1 MKLNENIL
9 RGQELLELGKKLI
22 YGNEEDNALAVIAG
36 TVIVEKAAKYLRAEY
51 IKEATA
57 LAMGILEKDKKD
69 SGSFKQNGISYSIS
83 KSVIFDFIGNPQ
95 KYHDADS
102 TSYRANY
109 YKREELKAAATA
121 CTKSMA
127 SDKAQFIVNHK
138 NIEPEET
145 KFSLNVQFED
155 TAKLLGLKLPEPKK
169 ETVVVK
175 LNEL

>member
-36 TVIVEKAAKYLRAEY
+36 TVIVQKAAKYLRAEY
-51 IKEATA
+51 IKEATD

-83 KSVIFDFIGNPQ
+83 QTIVYDFIGNPQ

-109 YKREELKAAATA
+109 YKREELNAAATA
-121 CTKSMA
+121 STKSMA
-127 SDKAQFIVNHK
+127 GDKAKFIVNHPS
-138 NIEPEET
+138 IEPEET
-145 KFSLNVQFED
+145 KFTLNVKFEE
-155 TAKLLGLKLPEPKK
+155 TAKLLGLKLPEPEK
-169 ETVVVK
+169 ETVVVQ
-175 LNEL
+175 LNDL

>member
-22 YGNEEDNALAVIAG
+22 YGNEEDDSLAVMAG
-36 TVIVEKAAKYLRAEY
+36 ITFVQKAAEYLRAEY
-51 IKEATA
+51 IKEATN
-57 LAMGILEKDKKD
+57 LAMGILKKDKKTN
-69 SGSFKQNGISYSIS
+69 GSFKQNGISYSVS
-83 KSVIFDFIGNPQ
+83 KSVVYDFIGNPQ

-138 NIEPEET
+138 NIEPERT
-145 KFSLNVQFED
+145 DFTLNVQFEE
-155 TAKLLGLKLPEPKK
+155 TAKLLGLKLPEPEK
-169 ETVVVK
+169 ETVEIK

>member
-36 TVIVEKAAKYLRAEY
+36 VAIVQKAADYLRAEY
-51 IKEATA
+51 IKEATQI
-57 LAMGILEKDKKD
+57 AMGILDKDKKD
-69 SGSFKQNGISYSIS
+69 SGKFKQNGISYSIS
-83 KSVIFDFIGNPQ
+83 KSVVYDFIGNPQ

-109 YKREELKAAATA
+109 YKREELNAAATA

-127 SDKAQFIVNHK
+127 SDKAQFIVNHR

-145 KFSLNVQFED
+145 DYTLNVQFED
-155 TAKLLGLKLPEPKK
+155 TAKLLGLKLPEPEK
-169 ETVVVK
+169 ETVVVQ
-175 LNEL
+175 LNDL

>member
-9 RGQELLELGKKLI
+9 RAEELLELGKKKI
-22 YGNEEDNALAVIAG
+22 YGNEETDSLAVMAG
-36 TVIVEKAAKYLRAEY
+36 ITFVQKAAAYLRAEY
-51 IKEATA
+51 IKEATN
-57 LAMGILEKDKKD
+57 LAMGILENDKKD
-69 SGSFKQNGISYSIS
+69 SGSFKQNGVSYSIS
-83 KSVIFDFIGNPQ
+83 KSVVYDFVGNPQ

-127 SDKAQFIVNHK
+127 SDKAQFIVNHR

-145 KFSLNVQFED
+145 NFTLNVQFEQ
-155 TAKLLGLKLPEPKK
+155 TAKLLGLKLPEPEK
-169 ETVVVK
+169 ETVVVQ
-175 LNEL
+175 LNDL

>member
-9 RGQELLELGKKLI
+9 RAQELLELGKKLI

-36 TVIVEKAAKYLRAEY
+36 TVIVQKAAEYLRAEY

-57 LAMGILEKDKKD
+57 LAMAILEKDKET

-83 KSVIFDFIGNPQ
+83 QTIVYDFVGNPQ

-121 CTKSMA
+121 CTKAMTG
-127 SDKAQFIVNHK
+127 DKAKFIVNHPS
-138 NIEPEET
+138 IEPEKT
-145 KFSLNVQFED
+145 DFTLNVQFEE
-155 TAKLLGLKLPEPKK
+155 TAKLLGLKLPEPAK

>member
-22 YGNEEDNALAVIAG
+22 YGNEEDDSLAVMAG
-36 TVIVEKAAKYLRAEY
+36 ITFVQKAAEYLRAEY
-51 IKEATA
+51 IKEATEK
-57 LAMGILEKDKKD
+57 AMGILEKDKKT
-69 SGSFKQNGISYSIS
+69 SGSFKQNGISYSVS
-83 KSVIFDFIGNPQ
+83 KKVVYDFIGNPQ

-127 SDKAQFIVNHK
+127 GDKAKFIVNHPS
-138 NIEPEET
+138 IEPEET
-145 KFSLNVQFED
+145 DFTLNVQFEE
-155 TAKLLGLKLPEPKK
+155 TAKLLGLKLPEPEK
-169 ETVVVK
+169 ETVVVQ
-175 LNEL
+175 LNDL

>member
-22 YGNEEDNALAVIAG
+22 YGNEEDNALAIMAG
-36 TVIVEKAAKYLRAEY
+36 ITFVQKAAEYLRAEY
-51 IKEATA
+51 VKEATEK
-57 LAMGILEKDKKD
+57 AMGILEKDKKT

-83 KSVIFDFIGNPQ
+83 KSVVYDFIGNPQ

-127 SDKAQFIVNHK
+127 GDKAKFIVNHPS
-138 NIEPEET
+138 IDPEKT
-145 KFSLNVQFED
+145 NFTLNVQFEE
-155 TAKLLGLKLPEPKK
+155 TAKLLGLKLPEPGK
-169 ETVVVK
+169 ETVVIK

>member
-22 YGNEEDNALAVIAG
+22 YGNEETDSLAVMAG
-36 TVIVEKAAKYLRAEY
+36 ITFIQKAAEFLRAEY
-51 IKEATA
+51 VKEATEK
-57 LAMGILEKDKKD
+57 AMAILEKDKET

-83 KSVIFDFIGNPQ
+83 QTIVYDFIGNPQ

-127 SDKAQFIVNHK
+127 SDKAQFIVNHR
-138 NIEPEET
+138 NIEPEKT
-145 KFSLNVQFED
+145 NFTLNVQFEE
-155 TAKLLGLKLPEPKK
+155 TAKLLGLKLPEPEK
-169 ETVVVK
+169 EVVEIK

>member
-36 TVIVEKAAKYLRAEY
+36 TAIIKKAADFLRDEY
-51 IKEATA
+51 IEEATQK
-57 LAMGILEKDKKD
+57 AMKILEDDKKD
-69 SGSFKQNGISYSIS
+69 SGSFKQNGISYSVS
-83 KSVIFDFIGNPQ
+83 KSIIYDFIGNPQ

-138 NIEPEET
+138 NIEPEGT
-145 KFSLNVQFED
+145 DFKLNVQFEE
-155 TAKLLGLKLPEPKK
+155 TAKLLGLKLPEPEKG
-169 ETVVVK
+169 TVVVQ
-175 LNEL
+175 LNDL

>member
-22 YGNEEDNALAVIAG
+22 YDNEETDALAVMAG
-36 TVIVEKAAKYLRAEY
+36 ITFVQKAAEYLRAEY
-51 IKEATA
+51 IKEATEK
-57 LAMGILEKDKKD
+57 AMAILEKDKKD
-69 SGSFKQNGISYSIS
+69 SGSFKQNGISYSIA
-83 KSVIFDFIGNPQ
+83 KSVVYDFIGNPQ

-102 TSYRANY
+102 TSYRENY

-127 SDKAQFIVNHK
+127 GDKAQFIVNHP
-138 NIEPEET
+138 NIEPEKT
-145 KFSLNVQFED
+145 DFTLNVQFAE
-155 TAKLLGLKLPEPKK
+155 TAKLLGLKLPETKK
-169 ETVVVK
+169 EVVEVK